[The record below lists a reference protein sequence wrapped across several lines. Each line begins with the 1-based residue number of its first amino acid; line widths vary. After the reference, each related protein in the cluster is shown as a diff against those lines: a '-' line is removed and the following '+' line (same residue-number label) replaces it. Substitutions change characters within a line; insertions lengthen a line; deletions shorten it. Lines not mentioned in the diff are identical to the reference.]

1 MDQTRICL
9 TTSDRHRL
17 YLMLS
22 GIGHH
27 LRPVVPHVRDLEEEL
42 ETAAVVAPAE
52 AAPDLLTMHS
62 RFRASDLDT
71 GEELVYTLV
80 YPAEGDVGAGRISV
94 LTPAGAAALGQR
106 VGSVIA
112 WPVAGGVRRLRV
124 DELLYQP
131 EAAGDFHL

>member
-42 ETAAVVAPAE
+42 KTAAVVAPAE

-62 RFRASDLDT
+62 TFRATDLAT
-71 GEELVYTLV
+71 GEDYVYTLV
-80 YPAEGDVGAGRISV
+80 YPAEGDVAAGKISV
-94 LTPAGAAALGQR
+94 LTPAGAAALGQH
-106 VGSVIA
+106 VGDVVE
-112 WPVAGGVRRLRV
+112 WPVAGGARRLRI
-124 DELLYQP
+124 DELIYQP